1 MTPNDYIKLIRLN
14 QSAQLLATGKYKI
27 NEVCYLVGFNT
38 PSYFSKCFYE
48 HFGKLPKDFIVIE

>member
-1 MTPNDYIKLIRLN
+1 ML
-14 QSAQLLATGKYKI
+14 STGKYKI

-48 HFGKLPKDFIVIE
+48 QFGKLPKDLFNLQSNKFIEITSTLTD